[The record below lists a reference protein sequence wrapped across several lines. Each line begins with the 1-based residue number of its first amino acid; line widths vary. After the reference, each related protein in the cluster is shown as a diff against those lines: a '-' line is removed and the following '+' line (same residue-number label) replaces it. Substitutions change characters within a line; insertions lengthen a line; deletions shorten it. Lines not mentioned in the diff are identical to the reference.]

1 MKRKRIHCNVYLP
14 DDHER
19 KLVTHPKGRV
29 ESRKLATRKPNRAR
43 QPRYSCHVN
52 ELPAESAPGSAAQ

>member
-14 DDHER
+14 DDYET
-19 KLVTHPKGRV
+19 KLVTHGMGRV
-29 ESRKLATRKPNRAR
+29 ESRKVATRKPNRAR

-52 ELPAESAPGSAAQ
+52 ELPIAS